1 MDVAR
6 ISTYLTPAVTFGV
19 FIAVAQ
25 RSGGSLSV
33 SKAFTSLSL
42 LSLLSSPLSLM
53 FNAVPQTSMALAC
66 FSRIQDFL
74 VEDDKDVGGI
84 TNGMSRVL
92 MQMTDLKL
100 EKQVRCLTQ
109 KDRPLNLSC

>member
-1 MDVAR
+1 
-6 ISTYLTPAVTFGV
+6 
-19 FIAVAQ
+19 
-25 RSGGSLSV
+25 
-33 SKAFTSLSL
+33 
-42 LSLLSSPLSLM
+42 
-53 FNAVPQTSMALAC
+53 
-66 FSRIQDFL
+66 